1 MRSVRTGPRPP
12 PSPDGNLLDL
22 KVSKFEDHAE
32 IYERQ
37 SRAGNLG
44 PPDDIEFYIK
54 SKMLVIVSFDT
65 LPEQLTLLQEG
76 YASALIGQRPYK
88 IGIEVINTLHDLAA
102 GNKVP
107 AVVDTGTDVVD
118 QSNVAQ
124 FLKK

>member
-1 MRSVRTGPRPP
+1 MSDRVALAISA
-12 PSPDGNLLDL
+12 
-22 KVSKFEDHAE
+22 H
-32 IYERQ
+32 
-37 SRAGNLG
+37 
-44 PPDDIEFYIK
+44 PDDIEFY
-54 SKMLVIVSFDT
+54 MAGTFDT

-76 YASALIGQRPYK
+76 YASVLIGQRPYK

-118 QSNVAQ
+118 QSNVAE

>member
-1 MRSVRTGPRPP
+1 MSDRVAPAISA
-12 PSPDGNLLDL
+12 
-22 KVSKFEDHAE
+22 H
-32 IYERQ
+32 
-37 SRAGNLG
+37 
-44 PPDDIEFYIK
+44 PDDIEFYIK

-76 YASALIGQRPYK
+76 YASVLIGQRPYK